1 MRIKWD
7 RNRIV
12 KEITSEVGRLNRE
25 IRKYGGREVNEMAT
39 KKAAKKG
46 KATGGGQRTGVCA
59 RGYELIRK
67 GMTNQQV
74 LAALQKSF
82 PTSNIKIGGVGWL
95 RNKLRET
102 EKGIKTN
109 RELIAGKT
117 TGKKKAA

>member
-1 MRIKWD
+1 M
-7 RNRIV
+7 
-12 KEITSEVGRLNRE
+12 
-25 IRKYGGREVNEMAT
+25 
-39 KKAAKKG
+39 AAKK
-46 KATGGGQRTGVCA
+46 KVKVTRERTGVCA

-82 PTSNIKIGGVGWL
+82 PTSAMKIGGVGWL

-109 RELIAGKT
+109 RELTAGKT